1 MWSVAAALVGL
12 VMVALVLWDAF
23 QSILLPRTVTAGF
36 RLTRLFYRVNWTPW
50 AAASQRLQAG
60 AFREHFLSL
69 FGPLS
74 LLLLICFWAG
84 GLIVGFGLM
93 HWATRAKQDF
103 WPDLETSL
111 YLSGTTFFTLGLGDV
126 KPETWLGRI
135 EIVAEAG
142 LGFGFLASLIGYLPV
157 IYAAFA
163 RREIMILRLDVRAG
177 SPPSTGELLRQH
189 GHHGDANDLDELLL
203 ACEQWAAELLESHL
217 SYPILAMYRSQ
228 HRDQSWLATLTV
240 ILDTCALLLVGVDG
254 LDSRQAPVTF
264 AMARRAIVDL
274 AHLFGQRRPGFRI
287 TDPPDRLPATECT
300 RLRRL
305 LEGDAALRRGPEADE
320 KLKRLRATYEPAA
333 HALSAFLLMPLPSWM
348 PPPDADDKPVS
359 DAEKLFEEE
368 GATDVSLF

>member
-1 MWSVAAALVGL
+1 MWSFTAALAGL
-12 VMVALVLWDAF
+12 AMVALVLWDAF
-23 QSILLPRTVTAGF
+23 QTILLPRTVTGGF
-36 RLTRLFYRVNWTPW
+36 RLTRLFYRLNWTPW
-50 AAASQRLQAG
+50 AAASQRLKAG
-60 AFREHFLSL
+60 QPREHFLSL

-74 LLLLICFWAG
+74 LLLLIGFWAG
-84 GLIVGFGLM
+84 GLIMGFGLM

-103 WPDLETSL
+103 WPDLETGL

-189 GHHGDANDLDELLL
+189 GHHGDADDLDELLL
-203 ACEQWAAELLESHL
+203 DCEEWAAEVLESHL
-217 SYPILAMYRSQ
+217 SYPILSMYRSQ

-240 ILDTCALLLVGVDG
+240 ILDTCALLLVGVEG

-264 AMARRAIVDL
+264 AMARRAMVDL
-274 AHLFGQRRPGFRI
+274 AHLFGQGRAGFHL
-287 TDPPDRLPATECT
+287 TDPPDRLPPTERV

-305 LEGDAALRRGPEADE
+305 LEGDAALRHGVEADD

-333 HALSAFLLMPLPSWM
+333 HALSAFLLMPLPPWM
-348 PPPDADDKPVS
+348 PPPGTDDKPSS

-368 GATDVSLF
+368 GATDVSLL